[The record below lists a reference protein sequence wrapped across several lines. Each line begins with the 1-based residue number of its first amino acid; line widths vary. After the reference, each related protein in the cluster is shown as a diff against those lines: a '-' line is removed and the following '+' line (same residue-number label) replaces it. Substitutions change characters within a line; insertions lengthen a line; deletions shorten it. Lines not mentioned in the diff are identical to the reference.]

1 MTKPPATAPTSLR
14 HKAGQNDVQIIA
26 QTVPYRDY
34 FSVSE
39 THLTHR
45 RFDGTTSAVIKRA
58 AFLTGDAVT
67 VLPYDPLRK
76 RVLFI
81 EQFRAGPLARGD
93 AQPWSLEAIAGRI
106 DAGETPEDAARREAL
121 EEAGLTLGPLHPIAA
136 YYPSPGA
143 VNEFL
148 YSFVAICDLPDGIAG
163 IHGLAS
169 EQEDIR
175 GHLVSLEHLMDLVRS
190 GEVNN
195 APLILTAQW
204 LALSAK
210 DIAGGPAQV

>member
-1 MTKPPATAPTSLR
+1 MSDAPTTLR
-14 HKAGQNDVQIIA
+14 HRAGPQDVQIVA
-26 QTVPYRDY
+26 QTVPYQD
-34 FSVSE
+34 FFAVQE

-58 AFLTGDAVT
+58 AFISGDAVT
-67 VLPYDPLRK
+67 VLPYDPVRK
-76 RVLFI
+76 RVLLV
-81 EQFRAGPLARGD
+81 EQFRAGPLARRD

-106 DAGETPEDAARREAL
+106 DAGETPEDAARREAA
-121 EEAGLTLGPLHPIAA
+121 EEAGLTLGPLRQIAA

-143 VNEFL
+143 MNEYL

-169 EQEDIR
+169 EAEDIR
-175 GHLVSLEHLMDLVRS
+175 GHLIGLDHLMDLVRT
-190 GEVNN
+190 GEINN

-204 LALSAK
+204 LALTGK
-210 DIAGGPAQV
+210 TILG